1 MDFAKSSA
9 LNKNLF
15 SKSFTKRNRMNF
27 KNLNSWYR
35 ALYIVSAYYLVI
47 AILGELQFF
56 ISLLNN
62 IISSEDSFTYFDYV
76 YRLGWL
82 IFLLL
87 IINSNYRILFKTVNK
102 KDLVIN
108 IIFSSMQI
116 IGFHILYIAYY
127 SIFGLNIMLVLGFQ
141 NGIETQIVFSFSE
154 IKYALMYIANKDL
167 QFISIGFIPLIIFYI
182 NLKVYRM
189 EYKKKSST
197 IENVTSSP
205 V

>member
-1 MDFAKSSA
+1 
-9 LNKNLF
+9 
-15 SKSFTKRNRMNF
+15 MNF

-35 ALYIVSAYYLVI
+35 ALYIASAYYLVI

-62 IISSEDSFTYFDYV
+62 IISNEDSFTNFDYI

-116 IGFHILYIAYY
+116 IGFHIIYIVYY
-127 SIFGLNIMLVLGFQ
+127 SIFGPNIILVLGFQ

-154 IKYALMYIANKDL
+154 IKYSLMYIASKEL

-182 NLKVYRM
+182 NFKVFSQ
-189 EYKKKSST
+189 EYNKKSNST
-197 IENVTSSP
+197 DNETASP
-205 V
+205 AI